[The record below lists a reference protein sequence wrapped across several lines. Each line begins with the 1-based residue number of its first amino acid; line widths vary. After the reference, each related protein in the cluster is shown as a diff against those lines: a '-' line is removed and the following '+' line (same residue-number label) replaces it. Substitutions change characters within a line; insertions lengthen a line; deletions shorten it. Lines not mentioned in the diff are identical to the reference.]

1 VNVVSVNAGSAETM
15 RIGAREVR
23 TGIRK
28 QPVGRGHVSA
38 LGLAG
43 DVVADEENHGGPDQA
58 VYLYSQED
66 YAWWAGE
73 LGGVPGPGTFG
84 ENLTLSSFGPEPVR
98 IGDRYRIGPVVLEVT
113 GPRIPCSTFATRM
126 QEDAWVKRFAAARR
140 PGLYV
145 RVLEPGEVAEG
156 DAVER
161 LGGGEEHPTVV
172 DFMDAWYDPEPEPEL
187 LERLLASPL
196 GERARRATERML
208 ATARRPG
215 RSGQPA

>member
-1 VNVVSVNAGSAETM
+1 M
-15 RIGAREVR
+15 RIGARTVS

-28 QPVGRGHVSA
+28 GPVERGYAGA

-58 VYLYSQED
+58 LYLYSAED
-66 YAWWAGE
+66 YAWWADE
-73 LGGVPGPGTFG
+73 LGAALEPGTFG

-98 IGDRYRIGPVVLEVT
+98 IGDRFRIGAVLVEAT
-113 GPRIPCSTFATRM
+113 APRIPCSVFATRM
-126 QEDAWVKRFAAARR
+126 GEPDWVKRFAAARR

-145 RVLEPGEVAEG
+145 RVLEPGEVAAG

-161 LGGGEEHPTVV
+161 LASGDGHPAVL
-172 DFMDAWYDPEPEPEL
+172 DLMDVWYDAEPEREL

-196 GERARRATERML
+196 AVRARENVERKLARADG
-208 ATARRPG
+208 AA
-215 RSGQPA
+215 A